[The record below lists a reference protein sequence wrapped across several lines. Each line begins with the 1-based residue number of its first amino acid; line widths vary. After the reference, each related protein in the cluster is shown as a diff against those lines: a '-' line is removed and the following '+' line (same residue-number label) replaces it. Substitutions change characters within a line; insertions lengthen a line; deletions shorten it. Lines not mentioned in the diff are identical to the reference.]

1 MELDLILQFDGAEFV
16 VTRLNHQGELL
27 LIVDDSYIV
36 VIGGRWIK
44 GVHVVGDVRRLGR
57 VGEGV
62 AVEWFVVKGL
72 IWGGILREWY
82 GVRVLLGAFF

>member
-16 VTRLNHQGELL
+16 VTRLDHQGELL

-36 VIGGRWIK
+36 VIGRRWIK
-44 GVHVVGDVRRLGR
+44 GVHVVGDVRGLGR
-57 VGEGV
+57 MGEGV
-62 AVEWFVVKGL
+62 AVEWFIVKGL
-72 IWGGILREWY
+72 IWGGILWEWY